1 MAYLRP
7 GVYIEETLNP
17 IPPLA
22 GPDANS
28 IAAFVGAADR
38 GPLDPTLVTSWTQYT
53 SLYGSWGTLNTLT
66 TAVYLFFANGGNQAY
81 VKRVTA
87 GAAASATRV
96 FDDRSATTDP
106 TLNVFAKNPGTWGN
120 SIYITITDSALANHF
135 DLVVYNGGTT
145 SAFIVE
151 RYTDLNMTVGNER
164 YAPTA
169 INAVSNVITTTDA
182 NSAAV
187 GALRNPGTVA
197 LQPLAAGA
205 TGNAVTESDIAN
217 SMSSFDTVTSALVL
231 NAPGVISTSPMNTI
245 LSYAEGRDDVFV
257 VIDAMNDTVANQMT
271 RAATYT
277 STSLG
282 AVYYP
287 NLTIPSNTSSS
298 PGAVETAFCGG
309 AIVGQFISTDVS
321 RGVFKAPAGVNNRI
335 AGAVAVQKL
344 TNANLDTMNSASA
357 PVNAIRF
364 IPGSGIVVMG
374 SRTLKAGYADR
385 YVPVRRSL
393 IYLRKA
399 LTDLTDFAVFEPN
412 DAVLWRRIK
421 ASLEGFLTD
430 YWSQGGLRGATPADA
445 FFVKCDSSTN
455 TLIKIDNGEVNMEI
469 GVALQRPAE
478 FVIIKIG
485 QYDGGTTVTVA

>member
-1 MAYLRP
+1 MSYLRP

-87 GAAASATRV
+87 GAAAAATRV

-205 TGNAVTESDIAN
+205 TGSAVTESDIAN

-231 NAPGVISTSPMNTI
+231 NAPGVVGTSPMNTI

-257 VIDAMNDTVANQMT
+257 VI
-271 RAATYT
+271 
-277 STSLG
+277 
-282 AVYYP
+282 
-287 NLTIPSNTSSS
+287 
-298 PGAVETAFCGG
+298 E
-309 AIVGQFISTDVS
+309 
-321 RGVFKAPAGVNNRI
+321 
-335 AGAVAVQKL
+335 
-344 TNANLDTMNSASA
+344 
-357 PVNAIRF
+357 
-364 IPGSGIVVMG
+364 
-374 SRTLKAGYADR
+374 
-385 YVPVRRSL
+385 
-393 IYLRKA
+393 
-399 LTDLTDFAVFEPN
+399 
-412 DAVLWRRIK
+412 
-421 ASLEGFLTD
+421 
-430 YWSQGGLRGATPADA
+430 
-445 FFVKCDSSTN
+445 
-455 TLIKIDNGEVNMEI
+455 
-469 GVALQRPAE
+469 
-478 FVIIKIG
+478 
-485 QYDGGTTVTVA
+485 

>member
-1 MAYLRP
+1 
-7 GVYIEETLNP
+7 
-17 IPPLA
+17 
-22 GPDANS
+22 
-28 IAAFVGAADR
+28 
-38 GPLDPTLVTSWTQYT
+38 
-53 SLYGSWGTLNTLT
+53 
-66 TAVYLFFANGGNQAY
+66 
-81 VKRVTA
+81 
-87 GAAASATRV
+87 
-96 FDDRSATTDP
+96 
-106 TLNVFAKNPGTWGN
+106 
-120 SIYITITDSALANHF
+120 
-135 DLVVYNGGTT
+135 
-145 SAFIVE
+145 
-151 RYTDLNMTVGNER
+151 
-164 YAPTA
+164 
-169 INAVSNVITTTDA
+169 
-182 NSAAV
+182 
-187 GALRNPGTVA
+187 
-197 LQPLAAGA
+197 LAAGA
-205 TGNAVTESDIAN
+205 TGSAVTESDIAN
-217 SMSSFDTVTSALVL
+217 AMSSFDTVTSSLVL
-231 NAPGVISTSPMNTI
+231 NAPGVVGTSPMNTI
-245 LSYAEGRDDVFV
+245 LSYAESRDDVFV
-257 VIDAMNDTVANQMT
+257 VIDAMNDTVTNQMT

-298 PGAVETAFCGG
+298 PDAVETAFCGG

>member
-1 MAYLRP
+1 
-7 GVYIEETLNP
+7 
-17 IPPLA
+17 
-22 GPDANS
+22 
-28 IAAFVGAADR
+28 
-38 GPLDPTLVTSWTQYT
+38 
-53 SLYGSWGTLNTLT
+53 
-66 TAVYLFFANGGNQAY
+66 
-81 VKRVTA
+81 
-87 GAAASATRV
+87 
-96 FDDRSATTDP
+96 
-106 TLNVFAKNPGTWGN
+106 
-120 SIYITITDSALANHF
+120 
-135 DLVVYNGGTT
+135 
-145 SAFIVE
+145 
-151 RYTDLNMTVGNER
+151 
-164 YAPTA
+164 
-169 INAVSNVITTTDA
+169 
-182 NSAAV
+182 
-187 GALRNPGTVA
+187 
-197 LQPLAAGA
+197 
-205 TGNAVTESDIAN
+205 
-217 SMSSFDTVTSALVL
+217 
-231 NAPGVISTSPMNTI
+231 
-245 LSYAEGRDDVFV
+245 
-257 VIDAMNDTVANQMT
+257 
-271 RAATYT
+271 
-277 STSLG
+277 
-282 AVYYP
+282 VYYP

-298 PGAVETAFCGG
+298 PDAVETAFCGG

>member
-22 GPDANS
+22 GPAS
-28 IAAFVGAADR
+28 TSVAAFVGAADR

-87 GAAASATRV
+87 GAAAAATRV

-120 SIYITITDSALANHF
+120 SVYITITDSSLANHF

-151 RYTDLNMTVGNER
+151 RYTDLNMTVGNAR

-187 GALRNPGTVA
+187 GALRNPGVVA

-205 TGNAVTESDIAN
+205 TGSAVTESDVAN
-217 SMSSFDTVTSALVL
+217 SMASFDTVTSSLVL
-231 NAPGVISTSPMNTI
+231 NAPGVISTSPVNTI

-257 VIDAMNDTVANQMT
+257 VIDAMNDTVTNQMT

-298 PGAVETAFCGG
+298 PDAIETAFCGG

-335 AGAVAVQKL
+335 AGAVAVTKL
-344 TNANLDTMNSASA
+344 TNANLDTMNSAAA

>member
-1 MAYLRP
+1 
-7 GVYIEETLNP
+7 
-17 IPPLA
+17 
-22 GPDANS
+22 
-28 IAAFVGAADR
+28 
-38 GPLDPTLVTSWTQYT
+38 
-53 SLYGSWGTLNTLT
+53 
-66 TAVYLFFANGGNQAY
+66 
-81 VKRVTA
+81 
-87 GAAASATRV
+87 
-96 FDDRSATTDP
+96 
-106 TLNVFAKNPGTWGN
+106 
-120 SIYITITDSALANHF
+120 
-135 DLVVYNGGTT
+135 
-145 SAFIVE
+145 
-151 RYTDLNMTVGNER
+151 MTVGNER

-205 TGNAVTESDIAN
+205 TGSAVTESDIAN
-217 SMSSFDTVTSALVL
+217 AMSSFDTVTSSLVL
-231 NAPGVISTSPMNTI
+231 NAPGVISTSPVNSI

>member
-1 MAYLRP
+1 MSYLRP

-22 GPDANS
+22 GPDS
-28 IAAFVGAADR
+28 TSVAAFIGAADR

-87 GAAASATRV
+87 GAAAAATRV

-120 SIYITITDSALANHF
+120 SVYITITDSALANHF

-151 RYTDLNMTVGNER
+151 RYTDLNMTVGNAR
-164 YAPTA
+164 YAPAA

-182 NSAAV
+182 NSAATGV
-187 GALRNPGTVA
+187 TRNPGVIA

-205 TGNAVTESDIAN
+205 TGSAVTESDIAN
-217 SMSSFDTVTSALVL
+217 AMSSFDTVTSSLVL
-231 NAPGVISTSPMNTI
+231 NAPGVISTSPVNTI

-257 VIDAMNDTVANQMT
+257 VIDAMNDTVTNQMT

-298 PGAVETAFCGG
+298 PDAVETAFCGG

>member
-1 MAYLRP
+1 MA
-7 GVYIEETLNP
+7 
-17 IPPLA
+17 
-22 GPDANS
+22 
-28 IAAFVGAADR
+28 
-38 GPLDPTLVTSWTQYT
+38 
-53 SLYGSWGTLNTLT
+53 
-66 TAVYLFFANGGNQAY
+66 
-81 VKRVTA
+81 
-87 GAAASATRV
+87 
-96 FDDRSATTDP
+96 
-106 TLNVFAKNPGTWGN
+106 
-120 SIYITITDSALANHF
+120 
-135 DLVVYNGGTT
+135 
-145 SAFIVE
+145 
-151 RYTDLNMTVGNER
+151 
-164 YAPTA
+164 
-169 INAVSNVITTTDA
+169 
-182 NSAAV
+182 
-187 GALRNPGTVA
+187 
-197 LQPLAAGA
+197 
-205 TGNAVTESDIAN
+205 
-217 SMSSFDTVTSALVL
+217 SFDTVTSSLVL
-231 NAPGVISTSPMNTI
+231 NAPGVISTSPVNTI

-298 PGAVETAFCGG
+298 PDAVETAFCGG
-309 AIVGQFISTDVS
+309 AIVGQFSSTDVS

>member
-1 MAYLRP
+1 MSYLRP
-7 GVYIEETLNP
+7 GVYVEETLNP

-22 GPDANS
+22 GPAS
-28 IAAFVGAADR
+28 TSVAAFIGAADK
-38 GPLDPTLVTSWTQYT
+38 GPTDPTLVTSWTQYT

-66 TAVYLFFANGGNQAY
+66 TAVYLFFANGGNQAWI
-81 VKRVTA
+81 KRVTA
-87 GAAASATRV
+87 GSAAPATRS

-106 TLNVFAKNPGTWGN
+106 TLTIFAKNAGIWGN
-120 SIYITITDSALANHF
+120 NVYITITNSSLANHF
-135 DLVVYNGGTT
+135 DVAVYNGGTT
-145 SAFIVE
+145 SAFLAE
-151 RYTDLNMTVGNER
+151 RFTDLNMTVGDAR

-169 INAVSNVITTTDA
+169 INNTSTIITAVDA
-182 NSAAV
+182 NSAAT
-187 GALRNPGTVA
+187 GGTRNPGVVS
-197 LQPLAAGA
+197 LEPLASGSN
-205 TGNAVTESDIAN
+205 GSAVTESDVAN
-217 SMSSFDTVTSALVL
+217 AMPAFDTVTNALVL
-231 NAPGVISTSPMNTI
+231 NAPGVTSSAAINSI

-257 VIDAMNDTVANQMT
+257 VIDAMNDTVSNQMT
-271 RAATYT
+271 RAAAYT
-277 STSLG
+277 SSSLG

-287 NLTIPSNTSSS
+287 NLTIPSPTSSS
-298 PGAVETAFCGG
+298 PGATETAFCGG
-309 AIVGQFISTDVS
+309 AVVGQYISTDVS

-335 AGAVAVQKL
+335 AGAVAVTKL

-399 LTDLTDFAVFEPN
+399 LTDLTTFAVFEPN
-412 DAVLWRRIK
+412 DAVLWRRIT

-445 FFVKCDSSTN
+445 FFVKCDASTN
-455 TLIKIDNGEVNMEI
+455 PLIKVDNGEVNMEI

-478 FVIIKIG
+478 FVVIKIG
-485 QYDGGTTVTVA
+485 QYDGGSTVTVA

>member
-22 GPDANS
+22 GPAS
-28 IAAFVGAADR
+28 TSVAAFVGAADR

-87 GAAASATRV
+87 GAAAAATRV
-96 FDDRSATTDP
+96 FDDRTATTDP

-120 SIYITITDSALANHF
+120 SVYITITDSSLANHF
-135 DLVVYNGGTT
+135 DLVVFNGGTT

-151 RYTDLNMTVGNER
+151 RYTDLNMTVGNAR

-182 NSAAV
+182 NSAAT
-187 GALRNPGTVA
+187 GATRNPGVVA

-205 TGNAVTESDIAN
+205 TGSAVTESDIAN
-217 SMSSFDTVTSALVL
+217 SMASFDTVTSTLVL
-231 NAPGVISTSPMNTI
+231 NAPGVISTSPVNTI
-245 LSYAEGRDDVFV
+245 LSYAESRDDVFV
-257 VIDAMNDTVANQMT
+257 VIDAMNDTVTNQMT

-298 PGAVETAFCGG
+298 PDAVETAFCGG

>member
-1 MAYLRP
+1 MSYLRP

-87 GAAASATRV
+87 GAAAAATRV

-151 RYTDLNMTVGNER
+151 RYTDLNMTVGDER
-164 YAPTA
+164 YAPAA

-187 GALRNPGTVA
+187 GGLRNPGAVS
-197 LQPLAAGA
+197 LQPLASGA
-205 TGNAVTESDIAN
+205 TGSAVTESDIAN

-231 NAPGVISTSPMNTI
+231 NAPGVTTSAAVNNI

-271 RAATYT
+271 RAAAYT
-277 STSLG
+277 SSSLG

-298 PGAVETAFCGG
+298 PGATETAFCGG